1 MVGSSDVDSYF
12 TIRGPLPSRSDPR
25 HSLFPEP
32 VHSQRRFH
40 STSHLPQYHN
50 RGFLSHHPQ
59 DSRRCPVSLRMAR
72 WSCICRP
79 IWMSVVF
86 YFHLTPAYLRSPDI
100 TVSISSLF
108 PVVYGTLYHFNPSKQ
123 GLLYLPMLV
132 GSLLAEC
139 GTGRV
144 GDKLVSSDFSCP
156 LGVLTIIEKRNA
168 KYAAGK
174 RAGGAESTTSVTV
187 IPPQGDDVRSDS
199 TKVPETRLV
208 LALLGSFFC
217 IVGGL

>member
-1 MVGSSDVDSYF
+1 
-12 TIRGPLPSRSDPR
+12 
-25 HSLFPEP
+25 
-32 VHSQRRFH
+32 
-40 STSHLPQYHN
+40 
-50 RGFLSHHPQ
+50 
-59 DSRRCPVSLRMAR
+59 
-72 WSCICRP
+72 
-79 IWMSVVF
+79 MSVVF
-86 YFHLTPAYLRSPDI
+86 YFHLTAPAYLPSSDI

-144 GDKLVSSDFSCP
+144 GDKLVSSDFYCP
-156 LGVLTIIEKRNA
+156 LGLLTIIEKRNA

-174 RAGGAESTTSVTV
+174 RADGAENPTSVTA
-187 IPPQGDDVRSDS
+187 IRPQGDDVRSDS

-217 IVGGL
+217 IVGGLRSYFNNCAC